1 MPMFELRLK
10 RVCVDYEY
18 ATIEI
23 EAENKVA
30 AHVKF
35 HDRTPDVEEALNEA
49 VWDGRRVMSS
59 EYRIEEMSLI
69 ENET

>member
-1 MPMFELRLK
+1 MPMFELNLK
-10 RVCVDYEY
+10 RVCVDHEY

-23 EAENKVA
+23 EAENKAA

-49 VWDGRRVMSS
+49 CWDDSIVVST
-59 EYRIEEMSLI
+59 EYVIEETNLI
-69 ENET
+69 E